1 MLPDDASI
9 TTNRI
14 ARSAPIAV
22 RLALA
27 FGLLL
32 ALLAGVVA
40 LALKQAEL
48 VGESSRVVA
57 ETSLRQVML
66 ARQAEKAAQ
75 SGAQHLHTLFL
86 LEQRADRVPVY
97 ALIDTEFAEQKTALS
112 QLLADAHAVEDAV
125 VVERLISTR
134 GRFEAAFQHTVE
146 EVELDLNAARPIM
159 IKETLPALHDMLD
172 ALDALVAVKSA
183 QANATISSIRMQQS
197 RSREYVLELSGLAV
211 VVALLCAVMITRS
224 ITRPLAA
231 TVALAREIADGKLDS
246 PMPEAGRDEVG
257 RLITALGEMR
267 DSLAQ
272 REARIVD
279 LAFRDP
285 LTGLANRTL
294 FNDRLDQAVGTA
306 TRTGHAM
313 SVLLID
319 LDRFKNVND
328 VLGHPVGDELLN
340 QVAGRLTRELRR
352 TTDTVARIGGDEFAV
367 LLPAQ
372 GREGAALLARQLLTA
387 LDSPVT
393 IEGQRVDVSG
403 SIGIATFPD
412 DGANPTE
419 LMAHADS
426 AMYVAKQTNAGYTAF
441 TQKMVRTTEH
451 GLSLLSDLR
460 RAVDENQFYLQ
471 YQPKIALDDRS
482 CLSAEVLI
490 RWRHPTRGFVPPD
503 QFIPFAEQTGCIKS
517 ITRWVLA
524 RGLSQLAAW
533 RASGL
538 EMSLNINVSTRDLIQ
553 QDLPAIVRDQLLAEG
568 VAARHLCLE
577 VTESAIMQDPA
588 HALAALQ
595 ALHEMGVQL
604 SIDDFG
610 TGYSSLAYLKK
621 LPVQELKIDRS
632 FVMNLDAD
640 DNDLNIVRSTIGMA
654 HHMGLKVVAEGV
666 ETESVAVKLKSLGCD
681 GAQGYLFSRPLNA
694 DDFLAWAVAAHASN
708 PPQRLPAPAVLA
720 D

>member
-1 MLPDDASI
+1 MADNVAPV
-9 TTNRI
+9 NRF
-14 ARSAPIAV
+14 ARSASIAV

-27 FGLLL
+27 FAMLL

-40 LALKQAEL
+40 LALKQL
-48 VGESSRVVA
+48 DRVGESGRIVA
-57 ETSLRQVML
+57 ESSLRQVLL

-75 SGAQHLHTLFL
+75 AGAQQLHTLFL
-86 LEQRADRVPVY
+86 LDTRQDRVPVY
-97 ALIDTEFAEQKTALS
+97 AMIDTEFGEQKIALS

-125 VVERLISTR
+125 VVERLIATR
-134 GRFEAAFQHTVE
+134 GRFEAAFQHTVN
-146 EVELDLNAARPIM
+146 EVELDMNAARPIM
-159 IKETLPALHDMLD
+159 VKETLPALNDMLD

-183 QANATISSIRMQQS
+183 QANATIASIKVQQAQS
-197 RSREYVLELSGLAV
+197 RRDVLELSGLAV

-224 ITRPLAA
+224 ITRPLAQ

-257 RLITALGEMR
+257 GLIKAIGEMR

-319 LDRFKNVND
+319 LDRFKEVND

-340 QVAGRLTRELRR
+340 QVSGRLTRELRR

-372 GREGAALLARQLLTA
+372 GREGAVLLARQLLAA
-387 LDSPVT
+387 LDMPVT
-393 IEGQRVDVSG
+393 IEGQTVDVSG
-403 SIGIATFPD
+403 SIGIATFPE
-412 DGANPTE
+412 DGATTTE

-426 AMYVAKQTNAGYTAF
+426 AMYVAKQASSGYAAF
-441 TQKMVRTTEH
+441 DQRMARTGEH

-471 YQPKIALDDRS
+471 FQPKVSLADRS

-503 QFIPFAEQTGCIKS
+503 QFIPFAERTGAIKS

-524 RGLSQLAAW
+524 RGLAQLAQW
-533 RASGL
+533 RAQGL
-538 EMSLNINVSTRDLIQ
+538 EMSLNINVSTRDLVG
-553 QDLPAIVRDQLLAEG
+553 QDLPALVKAQLLAEG

-577 VTESAIMQDPA
+577 VTESAIMEDPA
-588 HALAALQ
+588 HALASLQ
-595 ALHEMGVQL
+595 ALHDMGVRL

-632 FVMNLDAD
+632 FVMNLDRD
-640 DNDLNIVRSTIGMA
+640 DDDINIVRSTIDMA
-654 HHMGLKVVAEGV
+654 HHMGLQVTAEGV
-666 ETESVAVKLKSLGCD
+666 ETESVAGKLRSLGCD
-681 GAQGYLFSRPLNA
+681 DAQGYLFSRPLNA
-694 DDFLAWAVAAHASN
+694 DDFVAWAIVAQA
-708 PPQRLPAPAVLA
+708 QRPRAAAAAKPVAG
-720 D
+720 